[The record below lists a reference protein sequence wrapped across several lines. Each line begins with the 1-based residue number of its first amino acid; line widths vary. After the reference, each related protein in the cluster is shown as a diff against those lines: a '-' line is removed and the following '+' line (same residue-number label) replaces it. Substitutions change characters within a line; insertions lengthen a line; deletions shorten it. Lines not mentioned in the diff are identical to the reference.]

1 MHIKRLEMRGFKSF
15 ADKTELHLADGIT
28 AVVGPNGSG
37 KSNLA
42 DAIKWVLGEQSVK
55 ALRGARMEE
64 LIFAGTKTRR
74 GLGLAEVSLV
84 FNNESGRF
92 PLAYN
97 EVAVTRR
104 LFKSGESEYF
114 LNQTKCRLR
123 DIQDLFLD
131 TGIGKDAYSF
141 IGQGR
146 IDELLSAR
154 PEDRRAIFEEV
165 AGIAKYKARKRETES
180 KLRDA
185 EAALTRINDLLHEL
199 ENEKAPLEI
208 EAARAKEYLR
218 LEAELRDVERDLLL
232 YELNMAERR
241 LERDQKQQADLQDQS
256 QEKQAE
262 LLRTEAAEESL
273 RLQLATL
280 QQDLETSNQILL
292 AAVREQEQLVSEE
305 RVLASRQEDKQTQM
319 QLLQA
324 REAELQRSEQA
335 SSEIEQTGQ
344 VALAEIRRARA
355 ECEASLASC
364 REQLHKLV
372 ITGYEDELNRAQAL
386 LQQAMTAHGA
396 AVTNSQLWHDRAAR
410 LQSEY
415 DTERA
420 KQQELEARCQQS
432 QDRLSQ
438 IEAQRESAEAEVQQL
453 MAGTEALAV
462 ERNQALEALAEVE
475 REQRRVAQEAAVVRS
490 RSGLL
495 REVVDGLEGY
505 QRGVRGL
512 IQAKRQGVASLQGI
526 TGVVGDLLQVDPK
539 FETALEAALGGS
551 IQFLVAETETDAQQG
566 IEWLKQQQMGR
577 ATFLPLNVIKP
588 RQPRALELEAARQAG
603 AIGFAAELVQYDSQ
617 IANAVGYLLGNI
629 LLVETLPQAI
639 AIARLTRHQVR
650 IVTLEGDVLMPGGS
664 LSGGSR
670 QRQGSSL
677 LGRSQE
683 LTRLATRQ
691 EALEQQLAGLRTETE
706 RNQAQVERIQV
717 AAKRQ
722 EAELAAR
729 QHALR
734 QLVAEEAALAQ
745 GLREQQSRLTEC
757 QATSKDIE
765 SRLAVSATSLRQA
778 EAELAEASQ
787 AVQAQEQAL
796 QELRS
801 KAAGH
806 LQQRQDLEAELHQ
819 AELTLTG
826 LREQG
831 ASREREL
838 EVARQRL
845 IEVRQS
851 LQNILAEKK
860 LLAEQLTSGEAA
872 VATLAQKMSAQQ
884 QVVSEC
890 EERLAQIKG
899 RIEAANRQLQANREQ
914 VGQARAALDA
924 NNKLLYNVELRI
936 SRFEADCESMVKRLQ
951 RDFSIVDR
959 TELHSTLQSRA
970 QGEARQGELQEE
982 LLHLGPVRVG
992 AVQEL
997 ERLSERVTF
1006 LRSQEG
1012 DVLASRQSLEQ
1023 IILEIDQIM
1032 SKQFVDSFAQIRR
1045 AFLRVFQELFG
1056 GGEAELRLSDPD
1068 NPLESGIEIM
1078 AQPPGKNLQNIDLL
1092 SGGEKALTAIA
1103 LLCATLEVKPTPFCL
1118 LDEIDASLDDVN
1130 TRRFMQ
1136 VIARLSH
1143 ATQFILITHSKE
1155 TMLAVDTLYGVT
1167 MQEHGVSQ
1175 LITIELN
1182 DGELTK
1188 GSVE

>member
-1 MHIKRLEMRGFKSF
+1 MHIKRLELRGFKSF

-55 ALRGARMEE
+55 SLRGARMEE
-64 LIFAGTKTRR
+64 LIFSGTKTRR

-92 PLAYN
+92 PLAFN

-104 LFKSGESEYF
+104 VFKSGESEYF

-123 DIQDLFLD
+123 DVQDLFLD

-165 AGIAKYKARKRETES
+165 AGIAKYKARKRETEN

-185 EAALTRINDLLHEL
+185 EAALTRIHDLLHEL
-199 ENEKAPLEI
+199 ENEREPLEI
-208 EAARAKEYLR
+208 EAVRAKEYLR

-241 LERDQKQQADLQDQS
+241 LERDQKQRADLQDQG
-256 QEKQAE
+256 QKKQTE
-262 LLRTEAAEESL
+262 LLRAEAAEESL
-273 RLQLATL
+273 RLQLATM
-280 QQDLETSNQILL
+280 QQDLETSNQTLL
-292 AAVREQEQLVSEE
+292 AAVREQEQLASEE
-305 RVLASRQEDKQTQM
+305 RVLVSRQEDKQSQM

-324 REAELQRSEQA
+324 RKTELERSEHA
-335 SSEIEQTGQ
+335 SSEVEQTGQ
-344 VALAEIRRARA
+344 AALAEIRQVRT
-355 ECEASLASC
+355 ECEATLSFC
-364 REQLHKLV
+364 QEQLHKL
-372 ITGYEDELNRAQAL
+372 TNRGYEDELNQVQAA
-386 LQQAMTAHGA
+386 LQQVTAAHST
-396 AVTNSQLWHDRAAR
+396 AVTNSKLWHDRVAR
-410 LQSEY
+410 LQGEC
-415 DTERA
+415 EAEQA
-420 KQQELEARCQQS
+420 KQHELEARCQQS
-432 QDRLSQ
+432 QGELSK
-438 IEAQRESAEAEVQQL
+438 IAARRESAEAEVQKL
-453 MAGTEALAV
+453 VTSVEALAV
-462 ERNQALEALAEVE
+462 ERNQALETLTEAE
-475 REQRRVAQEAAVVRS
+475 REQRRLAQEVAVIRS
-490 RSGLL
+490 RFALL

-512 IQAKRQGVASLQGI
+512 LQAKRQGVASLQGI
-526 TGVVGDLLQVDPK
+526 TGVVGDLLRVDAK
-539 FETALEAALGGS
+539 FEVALEAALGGS
-551 IQFLVAETETDAQQG
+551 IQFLVAETEADAQQG

-577 ATFLPLNVIKP
+577 ATFLPLDVVRP
-588 RQPRALELEAARQAG
+588 RQPRAIELEAARQAG
-603 AIGFAAELVQYDSQ
+603 AIGFAADLVQYDPQ
-617 IANAVGYLLGNI
+617 VGTAVGNLLGHI

-639 AIARLTRHQVR
+639 AIARRTKHQVR
-650 IVTLEGDVLMPGGS
+650 MVTLEGDVLMPGGS

-677 LGRSQE
+677 LGRSHE
-683 LTRLATRQ
+683 LTRLATKQ

-706 RNQAQVERIQV
+706 RNQAKVEQIQL
-717 AAKRQ
+717 ATKHQ
-722 EAELAAR
+722 EAELAT
-729 QHALR
+729 QQNALR
-734 QLVAEEAALAQ
+734 QLVAQEAALAQ
-745 GLREQQSRLTEC
+745 GMREQQ
-757 QATSKDIE
+757 D
-765 SRLAVSATSLRQA
+765 RLAECLAKSQDIQSQLTVSTASQHQA

-787 AVQAQEQAL
+787 SVQEQEQFL
-796 QELRS
+796 IEIRS
-801 KAAGH
+801 KATGH
-806 LQQRQDLEAELHQ
+806 LQQRQTLEAELHR

-826 LREQG
+826 LREQE

-838 EVARQRL
+838 EVAGQRL
-845 IEVRQS
+845 SEVRQS
-851 LQNILAEKK
+851 LQSIAAEKN
-860 LLAEQLTSGEAA
+860 LLAEQLASGEEVLAA
-872 VATLAQKMSAQQ
+872 LAQKMSAQQ
-884 QVVSEC
+884 QVVTEC
-890 EERLAQIKG
+890 QERLAQIKG
-899 RIEAANRQLQANREQ
+899 RIEASNQHLQANREL
-914 VGQARAALDA
+914 VRQAREELDTS
-924 NNKLLYNVELRI
+924 NKLLYNVELRL
-936 SRFEADCESMVKRLQ
+936 SRLEADCESMVKRLQ
-951 RDFSIVDR
+951 RDFSIADR
-959 TELHSTLQSRA
+959 TGLHSTLQSRA

-997 ERLSERVTF
+997 ERLSERITF
-1006 LRSQEG
+1006 LRSQEN

-1023 IILEIDQIM
+1023 IIQEIDQIM
-1032 SKQFVDSFAQIRR
+1032 SKRFVDSFVQIRR

-1056 GGEAELRLSDPD
+1056 GGEAELRLSDPE

-1078 AQPPGKNLQNIDLL
+1078 SQPPGKNLQNIDLL

-1136 VIARLSH
+1136 VIARLAH

-1167 MQEHGVSQ
+1167 MQERGVSQ

-1182 DGELTK
+1182 DGD
-1188 GSVE
+1188 S